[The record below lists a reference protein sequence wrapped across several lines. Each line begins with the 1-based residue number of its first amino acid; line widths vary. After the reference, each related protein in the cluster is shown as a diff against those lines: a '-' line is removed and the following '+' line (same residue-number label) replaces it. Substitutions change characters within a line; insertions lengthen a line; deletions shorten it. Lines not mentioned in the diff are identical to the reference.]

1 MRKVYLF
8 IVILL
13 FAGCAEYEEKIKD
26 IENRLDKIE
35 TDYAAGIQKQIADLT
50 SSISDLK
57 KVDKALQS
65 LIDRLEDEVSDLE
78 AQMKEDS
85 SIEDLKTEVSSLKA
99 LIKGLKEKDDALDK
113 DVTTLETYV
122 DVVLYALKDEID
134 KGVDG
139 NKAWAEASFATLE
152 QYAAMEAELAAIK
165 KLLEQAGGEDGSA
178 DLEMALEEAM
188 AVVDAAIADL
198 RDEIDAIKSE
208 LADLKNSLAGRIQ
221 SLTYIPQYT
230 DGKVRMD
237 FDAHTA
243 KLDFIISPVH
253 LATALKAEF
262 DEDPSVVSA
271 FVRYTI
277 SPATRSSDDVVKLD
291 VESMTLG
298 TDGFITIAVVG
309 DGLSEDFWT
318 GAAEA
323 VVYVQIIDNNGNNVV
338 SEAVPMVPLN

>member
-1 MRKVYLF
+1 MRKVYIV

-13 FAGCAEYEEKIKD
+13 FAGCTEYEEKIKD

-85 SIEDLKTEVSSLKA
+85 SIEDLKAEVSSLKA

-122 DVVLYALKDEID
+122 DVVLFALKDEID

-152 QYAAMEAELAAIK
+152 QYAAMESELAAIK
-165 KLLEQAGGEDGSA
+165 KLLEQAGGDGSA
-178 DLEMALEEAM
+178 DLEVALEEAM
-188 AVVDAAIADL
+188 AVVDAAISDL
-198 RDEIDAIKSE
+198 REDVDAIKSD

-277 SPATRSSDDVVKLD
+277 APATRSSEGVVKLD

-309 DGLSEDFWT
+309 NGLSEDFWT

>member
-85 SIEDLKTEVSSLKA
+85 SIEDLKAEVSSLKA

-122 DVVLYALKDEID
+122 DVVLFALKDEID

-152 QYAAMEAELAAIK
+152 QYAAMESELAEIK
-165 KLLEQAGGEDGSA
+165 KLLEQAGGDGSA
-178 DLEMALEEAM
+178 DLEVALEEAM
-188 AVVDAAIADL
+188 AVVDAAISDL
-198 RDEIDAIKSE
+198 REDVDAIKSD

-271 FVRYTI
+271 FLRYTI
-277 SPATRSSDDVVKLD
+277 APATRSSEDVVKLD

>member
-65 LIDRLEDEVSDLE
+65 LIDRLEEEVSDLE

-85 SIEDLKTEVSSLKA
+85 SIEDLKAEVSSLKA

-122 DVVLYALKDEID
+122 DVVLFALKDEID

-152 QYAAMEAELAAIK
+152 QYAAMESELAAIK
-165 KLLEQAGGEDGSA
+165 KLLEQAGGEGSA
-178 DLEMALEEAM
+178 DLEVALEEAM
-188 AVVDAAIADL
+188 AVVDAAISDL
-198 RDEIDAIKSE
+198 REDVDAIKSD

-237 FDAHTA
+237 FDTHTA

-277 SPATRSSDDVVKLD
+277 APATRSSEDVVKLD

-309 DGLSEDFWT
+309 NGLSEDFWT
-318 GAAEA
+318 GASEA
-323 VVYVQIIDNNGNNVV
+323 VVYVQIIDNNGNNIV

>member
-85 SIEDLKTEVSSLKA
+85 SIEDLKAEVSSLKA

-152 QYAAMEAELAAIK
+152 QYAAMESELAEIK
-165 KLLEQAGGEDGSA
+165 KLLEQAGGDGSA
-178 DLEMALEEAM
+178 DLEVALEEAM
-188 AVVDAAIADL
+188 AVVDAAISDL
-198 RDEIDAIKSE
+198 REDVDAIKSD

-277 SPATRSSDDVVKLD
+277 APATRSSEDVVKLD

-323 VVYVQIIDNNGNNVV
+323 VVYVQIIDNNGNNIV

>member
-85 SIEDLKTEVSSLKA
+85 SIEDLKAEVSSLKA

-152 QYAAMEAELAAIK
+152 QYAAMESELAEIK
-165 KLLEQAGGEDGSA
+165 KLLEQAGGDGSA
-178 DLEMALEEAM
+178 DLEVALEEAM
-188 AVVDAAIADL
+188 AVVDAAISDL
-198 RDEIDAIKSE
+198 REDVDAIKSD

-277 SPATRSSDDVVKLD
+277 APATRSSEDVVKLD

-309 DGLSEDFWT
+309 DGLSDDFWT

>member
-85 SIEDLKTEVSSLKA
+85 SIEDLKAEVSSLKA

-165 KLLEQAGGEDGSA
+165 KLLEQAGGDGSA
-178 DLEMALEEAM
+178 DLEVALEEAM
-188 AVVDAAIADL
+188 AVVDAAISDL
-198 RDEIDAIKSE
+198 REDVDAIKSD

-277 SPATRSSDDVVKLD
+277 APATRSSEDVVKLD

-309 DGLSEDFWT
+309 NGLSEDFWT

>member
-85 SIEDLKTEVSSLKA
+85 SIEDLKAEVSSLKA

-152 QYAAMEAELAAIK
+152 QYAAMESELAEIK
-165 KLLEQAGGEDGSA
+165 KLLEQAGGDGSA
-178 DLEMALEEAM
+178 DLEVALEEAM
-188 AVVDAAIADL
+188 AVVDAAISDL
-198 RDEIDAIKSE
+198 REDVDAIKSD

-277 SPATRSSDDVVKLD
+277 APATRSSEDVVKLD

>member
-85 SIEDLKTEVSSLKA
+85 SIEDLKAEVSSLKA

-165 KLLEQAGGEDGSA
+165 KLLEQAGGDGSA
-178 DLEMALEEAM
+178 DLEVALEEAM
-188 AVVDAAIADL
+188 AVVDAAISDL
-198 RDEIDAIKSE
+198 REDVDAIKSD

-277 SPATRSSDDVVKLD
+277 APATRSSDDVVKLD

-309 DGLSEDFWT
+309 NGLSEDFWT

-323 VVYVQIIDNNGNNVV
+323 VVYVQIIDNNGNNIV

>member
-85 SIEDLKTEVSSLKA
+85 SIEDLKAEVSSLKA

-139 NKAWAEASFATLE
+139 NRAWAEASFATLE
-152 QYAAMEAELAAIK
+152 QYAAMESELAEIK
-165 KLLEQAGGEDGSA
+165 KLLEQAGGDGSA
-178 DLEMALEEAM
+178 DLEVALEEAM
-188 AVVDAAIADL
+188 AVVDAAISDL
-198 RDEIDAIKSE
+198 REDVDAIKSD

-277 SPATRSSDDVVKLD
+277 APATRSSEDVVKLD

-323 VVYVQIIDNNGNNVV
+323 VVYVQIIDDNGNNVV

>member
-85 SIEDLKTEVSSLKA
+85 SIEDLKAEVSSLKA

-165 KLLEQAGGEDGSA
+165 KLLEQAGGDGSA
-178 DLEMALEEAM
+178 DLEVALEEAM
-188 AVVDAAIADL
+188 AVVDAAISDL
-198 RDEIDAIKSE
+198 REDVDAIKSD

-277 SPATRSSDDVVKLD
+277 APATRSSEDVVKLD

-309 DGLSEDFWT
+309 NGLSEDFWT

-323 VVYVQIIDNNGNNVV
+323 VVYVQIIDNNGNNIV